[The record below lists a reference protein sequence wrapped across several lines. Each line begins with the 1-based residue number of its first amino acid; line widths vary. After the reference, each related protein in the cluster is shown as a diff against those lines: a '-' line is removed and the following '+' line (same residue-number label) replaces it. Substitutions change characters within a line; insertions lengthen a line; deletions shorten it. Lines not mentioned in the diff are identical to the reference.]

1 MRIRTLIGLSF
12 IICHLSFSRAAAQ
25 RLWYDRPAQTW
36 TQALPLGNGTMGAMV
51 YGTPAV
57 ERIQVNEETLW
68 AGRPN
73 QVINRHAREYLPRVR
88 QLIFDGKYAEAQ
100 ELANQMVMP
109 VGDGQNMGMPF
120 QPFGDLFI
128 AQPGHSAYS
137 GYERQL
143 DLAQAIHTVSYS
155 VDGVDYRRETLT
167 PLGSKVVVVRLTA
180 SRPGMITFSAWMTT
194 PHDNPLV
201 GSEGMEATLTGLT
214 AKHESVKSLVRFQGR
229 LAVQTHGGKVSQ
241 ADGQLSVT
249 GADKAIIYLAVG
261 SSVRSYIDVS
271 GDEAAQS
278 RQRLHE
284 AMALGYDGLKAQ
296 HLQRYHQYY
305 DRVRLDLGDDQ
316 FPNEPTSTRITKF
329 KERTDNY
336 LVATYFQFGRYL
348 LISSSQPD
356 DINPANLQ
364 GLWNDR
370 MFPSWDSKY
379 TTNINLEMNYWPAE
393 VTNLTEM
400 NGPLFRLISEVS
412 QTGRQTARE
421 MYGADGWVLHHN
433 TDQWR
438 VTGPIDR
445 AASGLWPT
453 GAAWLC
459 HHLWE
464 HYLFT
469 GDKAFLRR
477 AFPIMA
483 SAARFYSQI
492 LVQHPTKGYLVVC
505 PGESPEHGGKGRPS
519 PLDAGVTMD
528 NQLITELYSNVLQ
541 AAGILSVECRVDS
554 VEFATAIPSL
564 NGTAVANSKLYTL
577 NSKLDNAVANSTLYT
592 LNYPLLDTLRQ
603 QLSLLPPMMI
613 GRWGQLQ
620 EWLDDLDDPND
631 NHRHFSHLYG
641 LFPSNQISPY
651 RTPQLWQAARTS
663 LQARGDVSTGWSMG
677 WKVCSWARFLDGEHA
692 YKLIQ
697 DQLTL
702 TADTFLIIGTIKQQG
717 GTYPNMFDAHPPFQ
731 IDGNFGCTAGIAEM
745 LLQSYD
751 GFVYLLPALPQ
762 AWAKGS
768 VTGLKTRGGF
778 EVDMTW
784 SDGRLTKAVVRSSR
798 GGVCRLRSLVPLKGK
813 GLRVARGE
821 NANKAFSVTPTLPP
835 IVSSE
840 ATLPPVNLKKTWLYD
855 LPTQPGAEYT
865 LTAR

>member
-1 MRIRTLIGLSF
+1 MGARTLIALSF
-12 IICHLSFSRAAAQ
+12 IIYHLSFSRAAAQ
-25 RLWYDRPAQTW
+25 QLWYDRPAQTW

-57 ERIQVNEETLW
+57 ERISVNEETLW

-128 AQPGHSAYS
+128 AQPGHSSYS

-143 DLAQAIHTVSYS
+143 DLANAIHTVSYS

-167 PLGSKVVVVRLTA
+167 PLGSKVVAVRLTA

-229 LAVQTHGGKVSQ
+229 LAVEAHGGRVSQ

-249 GADKAIIYLAVG
+249 GADEAIVYLAVG
-261 SSVRSYIDVS
+261 SSVRSYNDVS
-271 GDEAAQS
+271 GDEAEQS

-284 AMALGYDGLKAQ
+284 AMALGYDKLKAR

-305 DRVRLDLGDDQ
+305 DRVQLDLGDDQ
-316 FPNEPTSTRITKF
+316 YPKEPTSMRITKF
-329 KERTDNY
+329 HERTDNY

-393 VTNLTEM
+393 VTNLTEL

-459 HHLWE
+459 RHLWE
-464 HYLFT
+464 HYLYT
-469 GDKAFLRR
+469 GDKEFLRR
-477 AFPIMA
+477 AYPIME
-483 SAARFYSQI
+483 SAARFYSKI
-492 LVQHPTKGYLVVC
+492 LVEHPNHRSPTTGKPYLVIC

-528 NQLITELYSNVLQ
+528 NQLITELFSNVLQ
-541 AAGILSVECRVDS
+541 ASSVECRVDS
-554 VEFATAIPSL
+554 VEFAS
-564 NGTAVANSKLYTL
+564 AVPLGEGM
-577 NSKLDNAVANSTLYT
+577 AVANSTLYT
-592 LNYPLLDTLRQ
+592 LHSTLLDTLRH
-603 QLSLLPPMMI
+603 QLTLLPPMKI

-620 EWLDDLDDPND
+620 EWLDDVDDPQD

-677 WKVCSWARFLDGEHA
+677 WKVCSWARLLDGEHA

-702 TADTFLIIGTIKQQG
+702 TADTFLIIGTTKQHG

-731 IDGNFGCTAGIAEM
+731 IDGNFGCTAGISEM
-745 LLQSYD
+745 LLQSHD

-762 AWAKGS
+762 AWGTGS

-784 SDGRLTKAVVRSSR
+784 SGGRLTKAVVRSSR
-798 GGVCRLRSLVPLKGK
+798 GGVCRLRSLTPLKGK
-813 GLRVARGE
+813 GLRKARGE
-821 NANKAFSVTPTLPP
+821 NTNASFSVMPTPAP

-840 ATLPPVNLKKTWLYD
+840 ATLPPVTLKKTWLYD
-855 LPTQPGAEYT
+855 LPTEAGKEYV
-865 LTAR
+865 LTTR